1 MAFSKTLGHFRTFSG
16 PCTEGEKLEGTL
28 VGMLSPAQFFL
39 AINPKYLIDVSDN
52 NFLIINVNNKIM
64 LLGFAFV

>member
-28 VGMLSPAQFFL
+28 VGMLSPAQFFFD
-39 AINPKYLIDVSDN
+39 LIDVSDN